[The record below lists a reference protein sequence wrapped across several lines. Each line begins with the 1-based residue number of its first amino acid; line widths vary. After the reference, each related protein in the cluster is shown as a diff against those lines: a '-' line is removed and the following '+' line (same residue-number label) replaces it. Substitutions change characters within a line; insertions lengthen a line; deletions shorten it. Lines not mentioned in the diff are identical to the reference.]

1 MGCWA
6 SGTGQRGGSDKT
18 TDKGR
23 LIKDST
29 CFYCSCRIN
38 KLK

>member
-1 MGCWA
+1 MGYRTA
-6 SGTGQRGGSDKT
+6 GTGQRGRLDKIAVT
-18 TDKGR
+18 GR
-23 LIKDST
+23 LTKDST